1 MWGVGVNSPW
11 ALRHAFNAFDAWPV
25 NIGFLGRG
33 SSSSDAPL
41 IEALA
46 EGGASGFKV
55 HEDMGAHARALDTAL
70 RVAEEY
76 DVQVALH
83 SDGLNECL
91 SVEDTL
97 RVLEGRTIHAFHIE
111 GCGGGHVPNVLKM
124 AGVPNV
130 IGSST
135 NPTLPFGRDAVAEH
149 YGMIV
154 SVHDLK
160 TDLPGDAAMARD
172 RIRAGTMGAED
183 VLHDL
188 GAIGIT
194 SSDAQGMGRAGETVR
209 RTFAMAGKMKA
220 ELGAPDEHDNE
231 RVLRYIAKLTINP
244 AIAHGLSHEV
254 GSLEVG
260 KLADIVLWRPEYF
273 GAKPQLVLKSGF
285 PAYGVVGD
293 PNAATDTCEPLV
305 LGPQFG
311 AHGTTPA
318 DISVAFVAQ
327 AALDQGNDSMPTRRR
342 RVAVRGTRGI
352 GPADLRLNS
361 RTGAVDVDQETG
373 LVTLDGEP
381 LRSSPPTRSPSTA
394 STSSSAK
401 RLGTC
406 DELPYAPEW
415 APHERTWM
423 AWPGPNPT
431 FTNDEEL
438 AEARTA
444 WASVARAVRRFE
456 PVTMVHGPGQG
467 ESARAL
473 LGPDVDLVERE
484 LDDAWMRDIGP
495 TFVTDGKGELAAV
508 DWTFNGWGGQDW
520 ARWEHDSKIARH
532 VADLTGAPVLGS
544 ALVNEG
550 GAIHVDGEG
559 TVLLTE
565 TVQLGAGRNPGWT
578 RERVEAEIHARLGT
592 SKAIWLPHGLTGD
605 YGVYGTQGH
614 VDIVAAFAAPGT
626 VLVHSQRDPAHPDH
640 ARSQEYL
647 ALLRAQ
653 TDAKGRRL
661 QVVEVPAPT
670 VLKDEDG
677 DWVDY
682 SYINH
687 YLCNGG
693 VVLCAFDDPN
703 DEIAAGIFRRLFPA
717 RTVTLVDARTI
728 FAGGGG
734 IHCITQQQPKV

>member
-1 MWGVGVNSPW
+1 MNPYEYAGTHGPRAGDRIRLGDSGLVVRVASDSQQYGDEFLAGFGKTARDGLHLKAAAVRETCDVVISNVVVIDAAQGIRKVSIGIREGRISGIGRAGNPDTLDDVDVVVGTGTSIVSGEGLIATAGAVDTHVHLLSPRIMEASLASGVTTVIGQEFGPVWGVGVNSPW
-11 ALRHAFNAFDAWPV
+11 ALRRAFNAFDAWPV

-33 SSSSDAPL
+33 SSSDEAPL

-55 HEDMGAHARALDTAL
+55 HEDMGAHTRALDTAL

-220 ELGAPDEHDNE
+220 EFGAPEDHDNE

-244 AIAHGLSHEV
+244 AIAHGLSHEI
-254 GSLEVG
+254 GSVETG

-285 PAYGVVGD
+285 PAYGVTGD

-311 AHGTTPA
+311 AHGATPA
-318 DISVAFVAQ
+318 DLSVAFVAR
-327 AALDQGNDSMPTRRR
+327 AALDRGDDTMPTRRR

-352 GPADLRLNS
+352 GPADLRRNS
-361 RTGAVDVDQETG
+361 RTGAVDVDQRTG

-381 LRSSPPTRSPSTA
+381 LRSRPADSVSLN
-394 STSSSAK
+394 
-401 RLGTC
+401 RLYF
-406 DELPYAPEW
+406 L
-415 APHERTWM
+415 
-423 AWPGPNPT
+423 
-431 FTNDEEL
+431 
-438 AEARTA
+438 
-444 WASVARAVRRFE
+444 
-456 PVTMVHGPGQG
+456 
-467 ESARAL
+467 
-473 LGPDVDLVERE
+473 
-484 LDDAWMRDIGP
+484 
-495 TFVTDGKGELAAV
+495 
-508 DWTFNGWGGQDW
+508 
-520 ARWEHDSKIARH
+520 
-532 VADLTGAPVLGS
+532 
-544 ALVNEG
+544 
-550 GAIHVDGEG
+550 
-559 TVLLTE
+559 
-565 TVQLGAGRNPGWT
+565 
-578 RERVEAEIHARLGT
+578 
-592 SKAIWLPHGLTGD
+592 
-605 YGVYGTQGH
+605 
-614 VDIVAAFAAPGT
+614 
-626 VLVHSQRDPAHPDH
+626 
-640 ARSQEYL
+640 
-647 ALLRAQ
+647 
-653 TDAKGRRL
+653 
-661 QVVEVPAPT
+661 
-670 VLKDEDG
+670 
-677 DWVDY
+677 
-682 SYINH
+682 
-687 YLCNGG
+687 
-693 VVLCAFDDPN
+693 
-703 DEIAAGIFRRLFPA
+703 
-717 RTVTLVDARTI
+717 
-728 FAGGGG
+728 
-734 IHCITQQQPKV
+734 

>member
-1 MWGVGVNSPW
+1 MSRPGGHPAEARRLTPYEYAATHGPRAGDRIRLGDSGLVVEVESDSQRRGDEFLAGFGKTARDGLHLKAAAVRETCDVVISNVVVIDAVQGVRKVSIGIREGRIRAIGRAGNPDTLDGVDVVVGTGTSIVSGEGLIATAGAVDTHVHLLSPRIMEASLASGVTTVVGQEFGPVWGVGVNSPW

-33 SSSSDAPL
+33 SSSHEAPL
-41 IEALA
+41 VEALA
-46 EGGASGFKV
+46 EGGACGFKV
-55 HEDMGAHARALDTAL
+55 HEDMGAHTRALDTAL
-70 RVAEEY
+70 RVAEEH

-220 ELGAPDEHDNE
+220 EFGAPDDEHDNE
-231 RVLRYIAKLTINP
+231 RVLRYMAKLTINP
-244 AIAHGLSHEV
+244 ALAHGLAHEV
-254 GSLEVG
+254 GSIETG

-273 GAKPQLVLKSGF
+273 GAKPQLVLKAGF

-293 PNAATDTCEPLV
+293 PGAATDTCEPLV

-311 AHGTTPA
+311 AHGATPA

-327 AALDQGNDSMPTRRR
+327 AALDQGHDTMPTRRR
-342 RVAVRGTRGI
+342 RAAVRGTRGI

-361 RTGAVDVDQETG
+361 RTGTVDVDQRTG

-381 LRSSPPTRSPSTA
+381 LRSEPAESVSLN
-394 STSSSAK
+394 
-401 RLGTC
+401 RLYF
-406 DELPYAPEW
+406 L
-415 APHERTWM
+415 
-423 AWPGPNPT
+423 
-431 FTNDEEL
+431 
-438 AEARTA
+438 
-444 WASVARAVRRFE
+444 
-456 PVTMVHGPGQG
+456 
-467 ESARAL
+467 
-473 LGPDVDLVERE
+473 
-484 LDDAWMRDIGP
+484 
-495 TFVTDGKGELAAV
+495 
-508 DWTFNGWGGQDW
+508 
-520 ARWEHDSKIARH
+520 
-532 VADLTGAPVLGS
+532 
-544 ALVNEG
+544 
-550 GAIHVDGEG
+550 
-559 TVLLTE
+559 
-565 TVQLGAGRNPGWT
+565 
-578 RERVEAEIHARLGT
+578 
-592 SKAIWLPHGLTGD
+592 
-605 YGVYGTQGH
+605 
-614 VDIVAAFAAPGT
+614 
-626 VLVHSQRDPAHPDH
+626 
-640 ARSQEYL
+640 
-647 ALLRAQ
+647 
-653 TDAKGRRL
+653 
-661 QVVEVPAPT
+661 
-670 VLKDEDG
+670 
-677 DWVDY
+677 
-682 SYINH
+682 
-687 YLCNGG
+687 
-693 VVLCAFDDPN
+693 
-703 DEIAAGIFRRLFPA
+703 
-717 RTVTLVDARTI
+717 
-728 FAGGGG
+728 
-734 IHCITQQQPKV
+734 

>member
-1 MWGVGVNSPW
+1 MSRSKGREVSRAVHVDPYAYAATHGPRAGDRIRLGDSGLTVRVESDSQRYGDEFLAGFGKTARDGLHLKAAAVRETCDVVISNVVVIDAVQGVRKVSIGIREGRICSIGRAGNPDTLDGVEVVVGTGTSIVSGEGLIATAGAVDTHVHLLSPRIMEASLASGVTTIIGQEFGPVWGVGVNSPW
-11 ALRHAFNAFDAWPV
+11 ALKHAFNAFDAWPV

-55 HEDMGAHARALDTAL
+55 HEDMGAHTRALDTAL
-70 RVAEEY
+70 RVAEEH

-160 TDLPGDAAMARD
+160 PDLPGDAAMARD

-220 ELGAPDEHDNE
+220 ELGPLLPHNGEGGDGEGDDNA
-231 RVLRYIAKLTINP
+231 RVLRYLAKLTINP
-244 AIAHGLSHEV
+244 AIAHGLAHEV
-254 GSLEVG
+254 GSIEAG

-311 AHGTTPA
+311 SYGATAA
-318 DISVAFVAQ
+318 DLSVAFVAQ
-327 AALDQGNDSMPTRRR
+327 AAVDQGSDRMPTRRR

-352 GPADLRLNS
+352 GPADLRLNA
-361 RTGAVDVDQETG
+361 RVGAVDVDQRTG
-373 LVTLDGEP
+373 LVTLDGDP
-381 LRSSPPTRSPSTA
+381 LRSTPADSVSLN
-394 STSSSAK
+394 
-401 RLGTC
+401 RLYF
-406 DELPYAPEW
+406 L
-415 APHERTWM
+415 
-423 AWPGPNPT
+423 
-431 FTNDEEL
+431 
-438 AEARTA
+438 
-444 WASVARAVRRFE
+444 
-456 PVTMVHGPGQG
+456 
-467 ESARAL
+467 
-473 LGPDVDLVERE
+473 
-484 LDDAWMRDIGP
+484 
-495 TFVTDGKGELAAV
+495 
-508 DWTFNGWGGQDW
+508 
-520 ARWEHDSKIARH
+520 
-532 VADLTGAPVLGS
+532 
-544 ALVNEG
+544 
-550 GAIHVDGEG
+550 
-559 TVLLTE
+559 
-565 TVQLGAGRNPGWT
+565 
-578 RERVEAEIHARLGT
+578 
-592 SKAIWLPHGLTGD
+592 
-605 YGVYGTQGH
+605 
-614 VDIVAAFAAPGT
+614 
-626 VLVHSQRDPAHPDH
+626 
-640 ARSQEYL
+640 
-647 ALLRAQ
+647 
-653 TDAKGRRL
+653 
-661 QVVEVPAPT
+661 
-670 VLKDEDG
+670 
-677 DWVDY
+677 
-682 SYINH
+682 
-687 YLCNGG
+687 
-693 VVLCAFDDPN
+693 
-703 DEIAAGIFRRLFPA
+703 
-717 RTVTLVDARTI
+717 
-728 FAGGGG
+728 
-734 IHCITQQQPKV
+734 

>member
-1 MWGVGVNSPW
+1 MSRPGGHPAEARRLTPYEYAATHGPRAGDRLRLGDSGLVIRVESDAQRHDDEFLAGFGKTARDGLHLKAAAVRETCDVVISNVVVIDAVQGIRKVSIGIREGRIHAIGRAGNPDTLDGVDVVVGTGTSIVSGEGLIATAGAVDTHVHLLSPRIMEASLASGVTTVIGQEFGPVWGVGVNSPW
-11 ALRHAFNAFDAWPV
+11 ALKHAFGAFDAWPV

-33 SSSSDAPL
+33 SSSHEAPL

-55 HEDMGAHARALDTAL
+55 HEDMGAHTRALDTAL
-70 RVAEEY
+70 RVAEEH

-220 ELGAPDEHDNE
+220 QFGAPDADHDNE

-244 AIAHGLSHEV
+244 AIAHGLAHEV
-254 GSLEVG
+254 GSLDVG
-260 KLADIVLWRPEYF
+260 KLADIVLWRPDHF

-311 AHGTTPA
+311 AHGATPA
-318 DISVAFVAQ
+318 EISVAFVAQ
-327 AALDQGNDSMPTRRR
+327 AALDQGHDTMPTRRR

-361 RTGAVDVDQETG
+361 RTGAVDVDQRTG
-373 LVTLDGEP
+373 LVTLDGDP
-381 LRSSPPTRSPSTA
+381 LRSEPADSVSLN
-394 STSSSAK
+394 
-401 RLGTC
+401 RLYF
-406 DELPYAPEW
+406 L
-415 APHERTWM
+415 
-423 AWPGPNPT
+423 
-431 FTNDEEL
+431 
-438 AEARTA
+438 
-444 WASVARAVRRFE
+444 
-456 PVTMVHGPGQG
+456 
-467 ESARAL
+467 
-473 LGPDVDLVERE
+473 
-484 LDDAWMRDIGP
+484 
-495 TFVTDGKGELAAV
+495 
-508 DWTFNGWGGQDW
+508 
-520 ARWEHDSKIARH
+520 
-532 VADLTGAPVLGS
+532 
-544 ALVNEG
+544 
-550 GAIHVDGEG
+550 
-559 TVLLTE
+559 
-565 TVQLGAGRNPGWT
+565 
-578 RERVEAEIHARLGT
+578 
-592 SKAIWLPHGLTGD
+592 
-605 YGVYGTQGH
+605 
-614 VDIVAAFAAPGT
+614 
-626 VLVHSQRDPAHPDH
+626 
-640 ARSQEYL
+640 
-647 ALLRAQ
+647 
-653 TDAKGRRL
+653 
-661 QVVEVPAPT
+661 
-670 VLKDEDG
+670 
-677 DWVDY
+677 
-682 SYINH
+682 
-687 YLCNGG
+687 
-693 VVLCAFDDPN
+693 
-703 DEIAAGIFRRLFPA
+703 
-717 RTVTLVDARTI
+717 
-728 FAGGGG
+728 
-734 IHCITQQQPKV
+734 

>member
-1 MWGVGVNSPW
+1 MNPYAYAATHGPRVGDRVRLGDSGLVVRVESDAQKYGDEFLAGFGKTARDGLHLKATAVRDTCDIVISNVLVIDATQGIRKVSIGIREGRIHAIGRAGNPDTLDGVDVVVGTGTSIVSGEGLVATAGAIDTHVHLLSPRIMEASLASGVTTIIGQEFGPVWGVGVNSPW

-33 SSSSDAPL
+33 SSSDPAPL
-41 IEALA
+41 TEALA
-46 EGGASGFKV
+46 EGGACGFKV
-55 HEDMGAHARALDTAL
+55 HEDMGAHTRALDTAL
-70 RVAEEY
+70 RVAEEH

-97 RVLEGRTIHAFHIE
+97 KVLEGRTIHAFHIE

-220 ELGAPDEHDNE
+220 ELGPLEGDGPDDDNA

-254 GSLEVG
+254 GSIEVG

-273 GAKPQLVLKSGF
+273 GAKPQLVLKAGF

-311 AHGTTPA
+311 AHGATPA
-318 DISVAFVAQ
+318 DLSVAFVAR
-327 AALDQGNDSMPTRRR
+327 AAAEQEGDRMPTRRR

-352 GPADLRLNS
+352 GPADLRLNA
-361 RTGAVDVDQETG
+361 RTGTVDVDQRSG
-373 LVTLDGEP
+373 LVTLDGDP
-381 LRSSPPTRSPSTA
+381 LRS
-394 STSSSAK
+394 
-401 RLGTC
+401 
-406 DELPYAPEW
+406 
-415 APHERTWM
+415 
-423 AWPGPNPT
+423 
-431 FTNDEEL
+431 
-438 AEARTA
+438 
-444 WASVARAVRRFE
+444 E
-456 PVTMVHGPGQG
+456 PV
-467 ESARAL
+467 ESVSL
-473 LGPDVDLVERE
+473 
-484 LDDAWMRDIGP
+484 
-495 TFVTDGKGELAAV
+495 
-508 DWTFNGWGGQDW
+508 N
-520 ARWEHDSKIARH
+520 
-532 VADLTGAPVLGS
+532 
-544 ALVNEG
+544 
-550 GAIHVDGEG
+550 
-559 TVLLTE
+559 
-565 TVQLGAGRNPGWT
+565 
-578 RERVEAEIHARLGT
+578 RLYF
-592 SKAIWLPHGLTGD
+592 L
-605 YGVYGTQGH
+605 
-614 VDIVAAFAAPGT
+614 
-626 VLVHSQRDPAHPDH
+626 
-640 ARSQEYL
+640 
-647 ALLRAQ
+647 
-653 TDAKGRRL
+653 
-661 QVVEVPAPT
+661 
-670 VLKDEDG
+670 
-677 DWVDY
+677 
-682 SYINH
+682 
-687 YLCNGG
+687 
-693 VVLCAFDDPN
+693 
-703 DEIAAGIFRRLFPA
+703 
-717 RTVTLVDARTI
+717 
-728 FAGGGG
+728 
-734 IHCITQQQPKV
+734 

>member
-1 MWGVGVNSPW
+1 MSRPGGHPAEARRLTPYEYAATHGPRAGDRIRLGDSGLVVKVESDSQRRGDEFLAGFGKTARDGLHLKAAAVRETCDVVVSNVVVIDAVQGVRKVSIGIREGRICSIGRAGNPDTLDGVDVVVGTGTSIVSGEGLIATAGAVDTHVHLLSPRIMEASLASGVTTVIGQEFGPVWGVGVNSPW
-11 ALRHAFNAFDAWPV
+11 ALRHAFGAFDAWPV

-33 SSSSDAPL
+33 SSSHEAPL

-55 HEDMGAHARALDTAL
+55 HEDMGAHTRALDTAL
-70 RVAEEY
+70 RVAEEH

-172 RIRAGTMGAED
+172 RIRSGTMGAED

-209 RTFAMAGKMKA
+209 RTFAMAGKMKT
-220 ELGAPDEHDNE
+220 EFGALDDEHDNE
-231 RVLRYIAKLTINP
+231 RVLRYMAKLTINP
-244 AIAHGLSHEV
+244 ALAHGLSHEV
-254 GSLEVG
+254 GSIETG

-273 GAKPQLVLKSGF
+273 GAKPQLVLKAGF

-311 AHGTTPA
+311 AHGATPA
-318 DISVAFVAQ
+318 EISVAFVAQ
-327 AALDQGNDSMPTRRR
+327 AALDQGHDTMPTRRR

-361 RTGAVDVDQETG
+361 RTGTVDVDQRTG

-381 LRSSPPTRSPSTA
+381 LRSEPAESVSLN
-394 STSSSAK
+394 
-401 RLGTC
+401 RLYF
-406 DELPYAPEW
+406 L
-415 APHERTWM
+415 
-423 AWPGPNPT
+423 
-431 FTNDEEL
+431 
-438 AEARTA
+438 
-444 WASVARAVRRFE
+444 
-456 PVTMVHGPGQG
+456 
-467 ESARAL
+467 
-473 LGPDVDLVERE
+473 
-484 LDDAWMRDIGP
+484 
-495 TFVTDGKGELAAV
+495 
-508 DWTFNGWGGQDW
+508 
-520 ARWEHDSKIARH
+520 
-532 VADLTGAPVLGS
+532 
-544 ALVNEG
+544 
-550 GAIHVDGEG
+550 
-559 TVLLTE
+559 
-565 TVQLGAGRNPGWT
+565 
-578 RERVEAEIHARLGT
+578 
-592 SKAIWLPHGLTGD
+592 
-605 YGVYGTQGH
+605 
-614 VDIVAAFAAPGT
+614 
-626 VLVHSQRDPAHPDH
+626 
-640 ARSQEYL
+640 
-647 ALLRAQ
+647 
-653 TDAKGRRL
+653 
-661 QVVEVPAPT
+661 
-670 VLKDEDG
+670 
-677 DWVDY
+677 
-682 SYINH
+682 
-687 YLCNGG
+687 
-693 VVLCAFDDPN
+693 
-703 DEIAAGIFRRLFPA
+703 
-717 RTVTLVDARTI
+717 
-728 FAGGGG
+728 
-734 IHCITQQQPKV
+734 